1 MVRPVPAPPF
11 AQKVLPMYCSMG
23 APLGF
28 VGSLEG
34 SCRPSSPNQ
43 FPQRTGN
50 TCPFLVI
57 LPWGLTRNTEFI
69 AVPPIEKV
77 TVAVDALSAGLPL
90 SKAVACTV
98 WLPEPSAVALKV

>member
-1 MVRPVPAPPF
+1 MVRPVPDPPF
-11 AQKVLPMYCSMG
+11 AQKVLPMYCSIG

-43 FPQRTGN
+43 FPQWTGN

-57 LPWGLTRNTEFI
+57 RPWGLTRNTVL
-69 AVPPIEKV
+69 AVTPWIVKV
-77 TVAVDALSAGLPL
+77 TAVADVLSAGLPL

-98 WLPEPSAVALKV
+98 WLPAVSPVALKV